1 MEIFKDI
8 KGYEGLYEVSNL
20 GRVKSLKYGK
30 EIILKPS
37 KQKNGYNNI
46 ILLKNSKRY
55 TFKVHRLVAIAFID
69 NPDNKPQVNHING
82 IKNDNRLENLEWSTN
97 SENQIHS
104 YRIGLSK
111 GKKGQNHNMAKLTE
125 NQVIAIRND
134 NRKQYI
140 IAKDYNV
147 NPDAISKIKNGRSW
161 KHI

>member
-8 KGYEGLYEVSNL
+8 KGYEGLYQVSNL

-37 KQKNGYNNI
+37 TQKNGYNNI
-46 ILLKNSKRY
+46 ISLKNSKRY
-55 TFKVHRLVAIAFID
+55 TFKLHRLVAITFIE
-69 NPDNKPQVNHING
+69 NPNNKPQVNHING

-97 SENQIHS
+97 SENQLHS
-104 YRIGLSK
+104 YKIGLSI

-125 NQVIAIRND
+125 NQVIAIKND